1 MKADTKQNLS
11 CNVVP
16 GATGIHWFKDD
27 ETAEI
32 TTADST
38 LMTKIRKAAQD
49 SDEIIIDQ
57 EPSVDNGGFMLAL
70 VPVKFIKIGK
80 PKEMNLSPEQKQ
92 KIAERLKKAR
102 EKKNS

>member
-49 SDEIIIDQ
+49 SDEVIIDQ

-70 VPVKFIKIGK
+70 VPVKFIKIRASK
-80 PKEMNLSPEQKQ
+80 TREITEELRQ
-92 KIAERLKKAR
+92 ILAERMKKAR
-102 EKKNS
+102 EKRS

>member
-49 SDEIIIDQ
+49 SNEVIIDQ

-70 VPVKFIKIGK
+70 VPVKFIKIRASK
-80 PKEMNLSPEQKQ
+80 TREITEEQRQ
-92 KIAERLKKAR
+92 ILAERMKKAR

>member
-32 TTADST
+32 TTADKT
-38 LMTKIRKAAQD
+38 LMTKIRKAAKE
-49 SDEIIIDQ
+49 SNEVIIDS
-57 EPSVDNGGFMLAL
+57 EPNADNGGFMLAL
-70 VPVKFIKIGK
+70 VPVKFIKISK
-80 PKEMNLSPEQKQ
+80 PKKVNFTEEQK
-92 KIAERLKKAR
+92 KAMAERMRKLH
-102 EKKNS
+102 NH

>member
-38 LMTKIRKAAQD
+38 LMTKIRKLQKQGAD
-49 SDEIIIDQ
+49 VTIDQ
-57 EPSVDNGGFMLAL
+57 EPTKENGGFMVAL
-70 VPVKFIKIGK
+70 IPRKCLKLGKVRPAPKFK
-80 PKEMNLSPEQKQ
+80 
-92 KIAERLKKAR
+92 
-102 EKKNS
+102 

>member
-49 SDEIIIDQ
+49 SDEIINDQ

-70 VPVKFIKIGK
+70 IPYKCLKLGK
-80 PKEMNLSPEQKQ
+80 PRPTPDAEQF
-92 KIAERLKKAR
+92 KK
-102 EKKNS
+102 K

>member
-32 TTADST
+32 TTAETMTAEST
-38 LMTKIRKAAQD
+38 MTASQRDLTLHRYATAV
-49 SDEIIIDQ
+49 S
-57 EPSVDNGGFMLAL
+57 A
-70 VPVKFIKIGK
+70 
-80 PKEMNLSPEQKQ
+80 
-92 KIAERLKKAR
+92 
-102 EKKNS
+102 